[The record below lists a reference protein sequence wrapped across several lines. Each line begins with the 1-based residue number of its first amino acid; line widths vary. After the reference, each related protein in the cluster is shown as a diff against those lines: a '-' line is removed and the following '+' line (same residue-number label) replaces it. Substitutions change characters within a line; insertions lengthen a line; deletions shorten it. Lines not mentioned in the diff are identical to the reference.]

1 MPGHIKL
8 VKGAVDPDPT
18 DFLWPTLDMKKEDQA
33 KVYDPKKSVWI
44 MDAKTHG
51 YKEGLLESGE
61 IGTLGAEGADL
72 SVKMTVAVGHEKFTL
87 KAGEIGRVN
96 PPKFEKCE
104 DMVNLTYLNDASV
117 FWNLKTRY
125 QAKLIHTYS
134 GLFVVVVNPYKRY
147 PLYTHRVC
155 KIYLGKRRNECPPH
169 LWAIA
174 EGAYRNMLQNK
185 KNNAMLITGESGA
198 GKTENTKKVIT
209 YLAMVATGA
218 GGAAKKDTKKVSLE
232 DQIVATNPILESYG
246 NAKTARNDNS
256 SRFGKFIRIHFT
268 SSGKL
273 CGCDIVSYL
282 LEKSR
287 ITEQQ
292 EVERS
297 YHIFYQLLQPYGD
310 GICEGGL
317 RAKCFVSSDIYD
329 YIYVSQGK
337 TKVDSIDDDEEL
349 LYTEDAFNVLGFDPQ
364 EKFDCYVLTAGV
376 MTCGGIIYE
385 TKGRDDQA
393 EIADT
398 SIESFP
404 GKAAAAFGVDAKT
417 MFKAFCKPRIK
428 VGTEWVTKGQ
438 TCDQATGATGGI
450 ARAIFDRVFKWL
462 IIKCNDT
469 LIDPTMKKANF
480 CAVLDIAG
488 FEIFEY
494 NGFEQISINFVNE
507 KLQQFFN
514 HHMFVV
520 EQEEYVREGID
531 WVMVDFGMDLAAAI
545 IMFEK
550 PMGIWAILE
559 EESLF
564 PKATDKSFEEKLK
577 ASLGKLPV
585 FLKPQSKTDKNAHF
599 AISHYAGIVSYNVT
613 GWLDKNKDP
622 VNDTVVEVMK
632 STSQC
637 ALLVLLW
644 EDHPGQPTSAPKDD
658 GKKKKKGGGKTVS
671 SVYLVSLVELM
682 TTLYSCEPHFVRCL
696 VPNTHKKP
704 GEVEP
709 PLIMHQLTCNGVL
722 EGIRICMRGFPNRM
736 LYPDFKLRYACL
748 GQDAIKS
755 SEDNKTA
762 VYALMDGIPF
772 DRERYRLGHT
782 LVFFRAGSLGGLE
795 EERDK
800 LVIKWVRFI
809 QGEVL
814 KRVRGFV
821 YQKKFDQREL
831 IKVGQRNFRKYL
843 ASRDWGWFVLIQKTR
858 GLIGMPNPEE
868 ELRLLE
874 EKANATWGKYQEALQ
889 VTANLNGSMDSLKD
903 EIKAMGKQLAE
914 EQGNI
919 SVYTDRQAKAT
930 ATKATAEAE
939 LKEAQAV
946 LSSEEASR
954 VELAGEV
961 KAHSG
966 SVGVVKKEIEDIELA
981 IAKVELEKGNR
992 DHTIKVLQ
1000 DEIAEQDEVI
1010 NKLNKEKKHIAE
1022 TQAKSNDDMITVNE
1036 KVGHLNSVKSKLE
1049 STLDELEGGLDKE
1062 KKSRASLEKQKRKV
1076 EGDLKM
1082 SQDGVAELERAKR
1095 DLEVVIGNKDKN
1107 NAQLAAK
1114 LDDEQNLVAKA
1125 QKGIKEIQG
1134 RVEAMEEE
1142 LEAER
1147 QARAKA
1153 ERQRSDLAREID
1165 SLGERLDEAS
1175 GATTAQVELNKK
1187 RDAEVNKLRKDVEEA
1202 NIQQESILGNLKRKQ
1217 GDAIAEMSEQIDALG
1232 KMKSKIEK
1240 DKGQIMNE
1248 IADARAATDEVM
1260 RAQASSDKSNKTMLE
1275 ALNAINKKV
1284 DNANLTLGD
1293 FAASKNKI
1301 AVENSD
1307 LLRIVGDLD
1316 NNLNILAKQK
1326 SALAAQLNDVKALCD
1341 NEARER
1347 GLLLGKYRNLEHEL
1361 DGAREALDEEAAG
1374 RENVLRLTAK
1384 AEGEAQC
1391 WRQKYETDAVAKG
1404 EELEMTKMKLTARL
1418 TEAEAA
1424 IDNLNAK
1431 LNQVEKAKAKI
1442 ASESN
1447 DMANSLDQAQ
1457 VLNAAMDRKAK
1468 QFDKVISEWKGKV
1481 DRLSFDLDVS
1491 QKETRNASSELFKV
1505 KSAYEETML
1514 QLEEVRR
1521 ENKTLSNEIKD
1532 IMDQISEGGRSIHEI
1547 DKIRKRLEAEKLE
1560 LQSALEEAEA
1570 TLEQEENKV
1579 LRCQLELN
1587 AVRQEIERRLAEK
1600 EEEFLL
1606 VKKAQ
1611 SKALDSMQVALE
1623 TETKSKAEAL
1633 RMKKKL
1639 EGDAADLGLAL
1650 EHAIAGNAETQTT
1663 IKKYA
1668 LQVRDA
1674 QAKVDDESMAKSA
1687 AADAKVTGDRRAAAM
1702 QNGLEEAR
1710 ALLETADRQRR
1721 AAEQELA
1728 DTNETLADLTNVN
1741 QSITA
1746 SKRKLE
1752 VELGQLN
1759 ADLDEMTNEAKMSED
1774 KAARAMVDAARL
1786 ADELR
1791 CEQELAMNLEK
1802 DKKLLEAQCKDAAT
1816 RADEAEVNALK
1827 GGRKAMIKME
1837 TRIRELES
1845 ELDAETRRFGDVNKN
1860 LRKSERSIKEL
1871 TFAADEDR
1879 KNHERMQALIDQ
1891 LQGKVKSYKKQIEEA
1906 EEIAAL
1912 NLAKYRKVAG
1922 ALGDAEA
1929 SADANEQAMAMRK
1942 ARAKSASL
1950 GL

>member
-18 DFLWPTLDMKKEDQA
+18 EFLLPNMEMKKADQN
-33 KVYDPKKSVWI
+33 KPYDPKKSVWI
-44 MDAKTHG
+44 SDPKTGG
-51 YKEGLLESGE
+51 YREGLLESGD
-61 IGTLGAEGADL
+61 ILAIGAEGADL
-72 SVKMTVAVGHEKFTL
+72 ATKMTVAVAHEKFTMKL
-87 KAGEIGRVN
+87 GEIGRVN

-104 DMVNLTYLNDASV
+104 DMVNLTFLNDASV

-125 QAKLIHTYS
+125 QAKMIHTYS

-147 PLYTHRVC
+147 PIYTHRVC
-155 KIYLGKRRNECPPH
+155 KIYLGKRRNEVPPH

-174 EGAYRNMLQNK
+174 ECAYRNMLQNK
-185 KNNAMLITGESGA
+185 KDNAMLITGESGA

-209 YLAMVATGA
+209 YLAMVAAGA
-218 GGAAKKDTKKVSLE
+218 GAKKDEKKVSLE

-268 SSGKL
+268 ASGKL
-273 CGCDIVSYL
+273 AGCDIVSYL

-297 YHIFYQLLQPYGD
+297 YHIFYQLIQAYGD
-310 GICEGGL
+310 GICDGGL
-317 RAKCFVSSDIYD
+317 KAKCCLSDDIYD

-337 TKVDSIDDDEEL
+337 TKVDSIDDNEEL
-349 LYTEDAFNVLGFDPQ
+349 EYTEDAFNVLGFSAQ
-364 EKFDCYVLTAGV
+364 EKFDCYMLTAGV
-376 MTCGGIIYE
+376 MSCGGIE
-385 TKGRDDQA
+385 FKTKGRDDQA
-393 EIADT
+393 ECEDV
-398 SIESFP
+398 SITSFP
-404 GKAAAAFGVDAKT
+404 GKAASVFGINPAA
-417 MFKAFCKPRIK
+417 MIKAFCKPRIK

-438 TCDQATGATGGI
+438 TCDQAAGAVGGI
-450 ARAIFDRVFKWL
+450 ARAIFDRLFKWL

-469 LIDPTMKKANF
+469 LIDATLKKANF

-520 EQEEYVREGID
+520 EQEEYVKEGID

-613 GWLDKNKDP
+613 GWLEKNKDP

-632 STSQC
+632 STSTC
-637 ALLVLLW
+637 ELLVLLW
-644 EDHPGQPTSAPKDD
+644 ADHPGQPTTAPKEE

-671 SVYLVSLVELM
+671 SVYLVSLVDLM

-696 VPNTHKKP
+696 VPNNHKKP
-704 GEVEP
+704 GDVEP

-736 LYPDFKLRYACL
+736 QYPDFKLRYSCL
-748 GQDAIKS
+748 GQEAIAS
-755 SEDNKTA
+755 SSDQKTA
-762 VYALMDGIPF
+762 VWALMDGIPF

-782 LVFFRAGSLGGLE
+782 MVFFRAGALGGLE

-800 LVIKWVRFI
+800 LVIKWVRMI

-814 KRVRGFV
+814 KRVRGAV
-821 YQKKFDQREL
+821 YKKKFDQREL

-843 ASRDWGWFVLIQKTR
+843 DNRDWGWFVIIQKTR
-858 GLIGMPNPEE
+858 GLIGLPNPEE

-874 EKANATWGKYQEALQ
+874 EKANESYGAYKAALD
-889 VTANLNGSMDSLKD
+889 VTAELEGSMDGLKSD
-903 EIKAMGKQLAE
+903 IDAMGKQLAE

-919 SVYTDRQAKAT
+919 SVYTDRQAKAV
-930 ATKATAEAE
+930 ALKASTEAE
-939 LKEAQAV
+939 LKSQQAI
-946 LSSEEASR
+946 LSKEEASR
-954 VELAGEV
+954 VELAAEV

-966 SVGVVKKEIEDIELA
+966 SIGVVKKEIEDIELA

-1010 NKLNKEKKHIAE
+1010 NKLNKEKKHISE
-1022 TQAKSNDDMITVNE
+1022 TQAKSNDDMLSVNE
-1036 KVGHLNSVKSKLE
+1036 KVDHLASVKDKLE
-1049 STLDELEGGLDKE
+1049 STLGELESGLDKE
-1062 KKSRASLEKQKRKV
+1062 KKSRAALEKQKRKV

-1082 SQDGVAELERAKR
+1082 AQDSVADLERGKR

-1107 NAQLAAK
+1107 NHQLAAK

-1125 QKGIKEIQG
+1125 QKGIKELQG

-1153 ERQRSDLAREID
+1153 EKQRSDLAREID
-1165 SLGERLDEAS
+1165 QLGERLDEAS
-1175 GATTAQVELNKK
+1175 GATAAQVELNKK
-1187 RDAEVNKLRKDVEEA
+1187 REAEVNKLRKDVEEA
-1202 NIQQESILGNLKRKQ
+1202 NIQQESVLSNLKRKQ
-1217 GDAIAEMSEQIDALG
+1217 GDAIAEMTEQIDALG

-1240 DKGQIMNE
+1240 DKVAIMNE
-1248 IADARAATDEVM
+1248 ISDARAATDEVM
-1260 RAQASSDKSNKTMLE
+1260 RSQASVDKSNRSMLE
-1275 ALNAINKKV
+1275 NLNSINKKV

-1293 FAASKNKI
+1293 FATAKNKI
-1301 AVENSD
+1301 ATENSD

-1361 DGAREALDEEAAG
+1361 DGAKEALDEESAG
-1374 RENVLRLTAK
+1374 RENILRLIAK
-1384 AEGEAQC
+1384 AEGESQC
-1391 WRQKYETDAVAKG
+1391 WRQKYETDAVAKS
-1404 EELEMTKMKLTARL
+1404 EELEMTKMKLNARL

-1431 LNQVEKAKAKI
+1431 LAQVEKAKAKI
-1442 ASESN
+1442 AGETN
-1447 DMANSLDQAQ
+1447 EMTNALDQAQ

-1468 QFDKVISEWKGKV
+1468 QFDKVIGEWKSKV

-1505 KSAYEETML
+1505 KSAYEETVL

-1587 AVRQEIERRLAEK
+1587 GVRQEIERRLAEK

-1611 SKALDSMQVALE
+1611 SKALDSMQAALE
-1623 TETKSKAEAL
+1623 TEAKSKSEAL

-1639 EGDAADLGLAL
+1639 EGDAADLSLAL
-1650 EHAIAGNAETQTT
+1650 EHAIAGNAETQST
-1663 IKKYA
+1663 IKKYG

-1674 QAKVDDESMAKSA
+1674 QIKVDEESAAKSA
-1687 AADAKVTGDRRAAAM
+1687 AADAKVAADRKAAAM
-1702 QNGLEEAR
+1702 ANGLEESR

-1721 AAEQELA
+1721 SAEQELA
-1728 DTNETLADLTNVN
+1728 DTNENLAESNNVN

-1746 SKRKLE
+1746 AKRKLE
-1752 VELGQLN
+1752 AELNQLN
-1759 ADLDEMTNEAKMSED
+1759 ADLDEMTNEARLSED

-1791 CEQELAMNLEK
+1791 CEQDLAMNLEK
-1802 DKKLLEAQCKDAAT
+1802 DKKILEAQCKDAAT

-1845 ELDAETRRFGDVNKN
+1845 ELDAESRRFADVNKN

-1871 TFAADEDR
+1871 AFAADEDK
-1879 KNHERMQALIDQ
+1879 KNHERMQSLIDQ

-1929 SADANEQAMAMRK
+1929 AADANEQAMAMRK

>member
-18 DFLWPTLDMKKEDQA
+18 EFLLPSMDMKKADQS
-33 KVYDPKKSVWI
+33 KPYDPKASVWI
-44 MDAKTHG
+44 SDPKTHG
-51 YKEGLLESGE
+51 YREGILEVGDIMLE
-61 IGTLGAEGADL
+61 DPAQKC
-72 SVKMTVAVGHEKFTL
+72 VVAVGHEKFTL
-87 KAGEIGRVN
+87 KGAEVGRVN

-209 YLAMVATGA
+209 YLAMVATGS
-218 GGAAKKDTKKVSLE
+218 GKKSEKKVSLE

-268 SSGKL
+268 ASGKL
-273 CGCDIVSYL
+273 AGCDIVSYL

-297 YHIFYQLLQPYGD
+297 YHIFYQLLQPFGD

-317 RAKCFVSSDIYD
+317 RNACHISDDIYD

-349 LYTEDAFNVLGFDPQ
+349 LYTEDAFTVLGFAPQ
-364 EKFDCYVLTAGV
+364 EKMDCYVLTAGV
-376 MTCGGIIYE
+376 MTCGGIVYE

-393 EIADT
+393 ELQAIGPDT
-398 SIESFP
+398 FP
-404 GKAAAAFGVDAKT
+404 GKAAASFGVDPIAL
-417 MFKAFCKPRIK
+417 FKAFCKPRIK

-438 TCDQATGATGGI
+438 TCEQASMSTGGI

-469 LIDPTMKKANF
+469 LIDASLKKANF

-520 EQEEYVREGID
+520 EQEEYVKEGID

-613 GWLDKNKDP
+613 GWLEKNKDP

-632 STSQC
+632 STSKC
-637 ALLVLLW
+637 ELLVLLW
-644 EDHPGQPTSAPKDD
+644 QDHPGQPTVTPKDE

-696 VPNTHKKP
+696 VPNNHKKP

-736 LYPDFKLRYACL
+736 MYPDFKMRYACL
-748 GQDAIKS
+748 GEEAIKS
-755 SEDNKTA
+755 SEDNKVA
-762 VYALMDGIPF
+762 VWALMDGIPF

-782 LVFFRAGSLGGLE
+782 MVFFRAGSLGGLE
-795 EERDK
+795 ECRDK
-800 LVIKWVRFI
+800 LVIKWIRMI

-814 KRVRGFV
+814 KRVRGAIF
-821 YQKKFDQREL
+821 KKKYDQREL
-831 IKVGQRNFRKYL
+831 IKVAQRNFRKYL
-843 ASRDWGWFVLIQKTR
+843 ENRDWGWFVIIQKTR
-858 GLIGMPNPEE
+858 ALIGLPNPEE

-874 EKANATWGKYQEALQ
+874 EKANESYGAYKNALD
-889 VTANLNGSMDSLKD
+889 VTAELQSHLDGLKG
-903 EIKAMGKQLAE
+903 EIGAMSKQLEE
-914 EQGNI
+914 EQGSI
-919 SVYTDRQAKAT
+919 SVYTDRQAKAIS
-930 ATKATAEAE
+930 TKATTETE
-939 LKEAQAV
+939 LTQQQAILAQ
-946 LSSEEASR
+946 EEASR
-954 VELAGEV
+954 VQLASEV
-961 KAHSG
+961 KTHGASIT
-966 SVGVVKKEIEDIELA
+966 VEKKQIEDIELA
-981 IAKVELEKGNR
+981 ISKVELEKGNR

-1022 TQAKSNDDMITVNE
+1022 TQAKSNDDLATIDE
-1036 KVGHLNSVKSKLE
+1036 KVNHLTSIKSKLE
-1049 STLDELEGGLDKE
+1049 STLDELENSLDKE
-1062 KKSRASLEKQKRKV
+1062 KKSRGSIEKQKRKT
-1076 EGDLKM
+1076 EGELKM
-1082 SQDGVAELERAKR
+1082 AQDSVADLERAKR
-1095 DLEVVIGNKDKN
+1095 DTEVIIGNKDKN
-1107 NAQLAAK
+1107 NAQLTAK
-1114 LDDEQNLVAKA
+1114 LGDEQNLVAKA

-1134 RVEAMEEE
+1134 RVENMEEE

-1153 ERQRSDLAREID
+1153 ERQRSDMAREID
-1165 SLGERLDEAS
+1165 QLGERLDEAS
-1175 GATTAQVELNKK
+1175 GATTAQIELNKK
-1187 RDAEVNKLRKDVEEA
+1187 RDAEVQKLRKDLEEA
-1202 NIQQESILGNLKRKQ
+1202 NIQHASMIGNLKRKQ
-1217 GDAIAEMSEQIDALG
+1217 GDAIAEMTEQTDALG

-1240 DKGQIMNE
+1240 DKVIIMNE
-1248 IADARAATDEVM
+1248 ITDARAATDEVL
-1260 RAQASSDKSNKTMLE
+1260 RSQAAVDKSNRLMLE
-1275 ALNAINKKV
+1275 NLNAINKKV
-1284 DNANLTLGD
+1284 DNANLTLSD
-1293 FAASKNKI
+1293 YAKSKNKI
-1301 AVENSD
+1301 ATETSD

-1326 SALAAQLNDVKALCD
+1326 SALSAQLNDVKALCD

-1347 GLLLGKYRNLEHEL
+1347 SLLLGKYRNLEHEL
-1361 DGAREALDEEAAG
+1361 DAANEALDEECAS
-1374 RENVLRLTAK
+1374 RENVLRLVDKAQGESQEWHHKFETECIAK
-1384 AEGEAQC
+1384 S
-1391 WRQKYETDAVAKG
+1391 
-1404 EELEMTKMKLTARL
+1404 EELEMTKMKLSARH
-1418 TEAEAA
+1418 TEAESA
-1424 IDNLNAK
+1424 IGNLNAK
-1431 LNQVEKAKAKI
+1431 LSQIEKAKTKLADEI
-1442 ASESN
+1442 AE
-1447 DMANSLDQAQ
+1447 MTTSLEQAQ
-1457 VLNAAMDRKAK
+1457 MLGAAMERKAK

-1481 DRLSFDLDVS
+1481 DRLSLDLDVS
-1491 QKETRNASSELFKV
+1491 QKETRNASSDLFKI
-1505 KSAYEETML
+1505 KSAYEETIL

-1521 ENKTLSNEIKD
+1521 ENKVLCNEIKD
-1532 IMDQISEGGRSIHEI
+1532 IMDQINEGGRSIHEI

-1611 SKALDSMQVALE
+1611 SKALDSMQAALE
-1623 TETKSKAEAL
+1623 TEVKSKAEAL

-1639 EGDAADLGLAL
+1639 DGDAGDLNLAL
-1650 EHAIAGNAETQTT
+1650 EHAIAGNAETQSN

-1668 LQVRDA
+1668 QQVRDA
-1674 QAKVDDESMAKSA
+1674 QNKVDDESSAKSA
-1687 AADAKVTGDRRAAAM
+1687 AEDVKVNADRRAANM
-1702 QNGLEEAR
+1702 SNGLEEAR
-1710 ALLETADRQRR
+1710 ALLDTADRQRR
-1721 AAEQELA
+1721 SAEQELA
-1728 DTNETLADLTNVN
+1728 DTNETLAELNNIN
-1741 QSITA
+1741 QSISA
-1746 SKRKLE
+1746 AKRKLDA
-1752 VELGQLN
+1752 ELNQLN
-1759 ADLDEMTNEAKMSED
+1759 ADLDEMTREAFLSEE

-1791 CEQELAMNLEK
+1791 CEQDLAMNLEK

-1845 ELDAETRRFGDVNKN
+1845 ELDAENRRFADVNKN
-1860 LRKSERSIKEL
+1860 LRKSERTIKEL
-1871 TFAADEDR
+1871 TFAGDEDR

-1922 ALGDAEA
+1922 ALGDAE
-1929 SADANEQAMAMRK
+1929 SNADANEQAMAMRK